1 MNKLYKLVSV
11 IYAWLSVIRK
21 ANLLKDPPVRG
32 GLQGLDA
39 QEQAGEVELWQG

>member
-21 ANLLKDPPVRG
+21 ANLLKDPPVKG
-32 GLQGLDA
+32 GHKGLDA
-39 QEQAGEVELWQG
+39 QGQAGEVELWLE